1 MPLDN
6 PAVSGGI
13 ESYIRLVLLFTIFIT
28 VLMLL
33 ICYLYLAIRKSREQ
47 ELLSREFS
55 YLMIEGLET
64 ERRRISRE
72 LHDTVLPK
80 MKEIEVSD
88 MIRSICVNLMPP
100 DFIHVSLKDA
110 LAQLCLLFTKKTGI
124 ECACSIQEALDFSY
138 LNSENQLHIYRMVQE
153 SFNNIEKHSNAGA
166 ASLIAR
172 YNSAGGINSILVCV
186 SDDGVGLL
194 NKPEG
199 LGMMSIRQ
207 RAAILGAKIDF
218 RSETG
223 NGLMVRIE
231 LPYAL

>member
-28 VLMLL
+28 VLILL
-33 ICYLYLAIRKSREQ
+33 LCYLYLAIRRARDQ

-55 YLMIEGLET
+55 YLMIEGLES

-72 LHDTVLPK
+72 LHDIVLPRVNE
-80 MKEIEVSD
+80 KEISD

-100 DFIHVSLKDA
+100 DFTRISLKDA
-110 LAQLCLLFTKKTGI
+110 LAQLCLQFAKQTGI
-124 ECACSIQEALDFSY
+124 ECACSIQESLDFSN
-138 LNSENQLHIYRMVQE
+138 LNAENQLHIFRMVQE
-153 SFNNIEKHSNAGA
+153 SFNNIIKHSNARA
-166 ASLIAR
+166 AALITR
-172 YNSAGGINSILVCV
+172 YNSSNGLNNILICV

-199 LGMMSIRQ
+199 LGMRSIRQ
-207 RAAILGAKIDF
+207 RAAILGAKLDF
-218 RSETG
+218 RSEPE

-231 LPYAL
+231 LPYA